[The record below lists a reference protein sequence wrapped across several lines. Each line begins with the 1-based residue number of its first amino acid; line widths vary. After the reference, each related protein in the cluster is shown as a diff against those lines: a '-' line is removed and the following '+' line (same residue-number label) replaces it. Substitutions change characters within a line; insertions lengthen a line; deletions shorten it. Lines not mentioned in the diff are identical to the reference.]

1 MSKPIWWK
9 SAVKIIKNLTSD
21 ESYATFDRES
31 NHWITFFYHVNLNG
45 RELVFEESATID
57 ILNQTDLIDQIFD
70 ALVEGYRVQ
79 IENFIAQE
87 DLDHIVGL

>member
-9 SAVKIIKNLTSD
+9 NAVKIIKNLTSD
-21 ESYATFDRES
+21 ESFATFDREDS
-31 NHWITFFYHVNLNG
+31 NWITFFYHVQLNG
-45 RELVFEESATID
+45 REITFEESASID
-57 ILNQTDLIDQIFD
+57 ILSHQDLLDQVFD
-70 ALVEGYRVQ
+70 ALVEGYRIQ

>member
-9 SAVKIIKNLTSD
+9 NAVKIIKSLTSD
-21 ESYATFDRES
+21 ESFATFEKED
-31 NHWITFFYHVNLNG
+31 NVWVTFFYHVNLNG
-45 RELVFEESATID
+45 REVTFEESATID
-57 ILNQTDLIDQIFD
+57 ILSQPDLLDQVFD